1 MTIIERKAELWD
13 LVAQRDILLQ
23 QLNQVDAIAKQKVQ
37 ELNEVMAKE
46 IADGEAAVV
55 AEQQLG

>member
-1 MTIIERKAELWD
+1 MIIIEIKAELWD

-37 ELNEVMAKE
+37 ELNETMAKE
-46 IADGEAAVV
+46 IADGEATIPTK
-55 AEQQLG
+55 Q